1 MAMTN
6 TTLGHTVTLDTI
18 PLVNFAST
26 PDSVWQVYLGGSIA
40 VRETHAGLIQIKT
53 KDSTEWETVTTKEV
67 YA

>member
-1 MAMTN
+1 MTN

-40 VRETHAGLIQIKT
+40 VRETHSGVIQIKKGDDPT
-53 KDSTEWETVTTKEV
+53 WYTVASKEV